1 MKSIENVLRKAL
13 STNQWTTSIWE
24 GKFGEVSVK
33 SNEFSYQVSNVQ
45 PVEEPENRRRQRNGW
60 IKVGKTVG
68 SNVAEG
74 RPVGVIEENGE
85 QVSFHVFNF
94 FKYFLKIK
102 KKF

>member
-1 MKSIENVLRKAL
+1 M
-13 STNQWTTSIWE
+13 
-24 GKFGEVSVK
+24 
-33 SNEFSYQVSNVQ
+33 SNVQ

-85 QVSFHVFNF
+85 QVGFEV
-94 FKYFLKIK
+94 L
-102 KKF
+102 